1 MSKYDIR
8 EKHDNALFGYVF
20 SYIEELF
27 NNTNF
32 IHKTRSDILQGQ
44 ALIIR
49 GVKKLLTRGVC

>member
-20 SYIEELF
+20 SHIEELF

-32 IHKTRSDILQGQ
+32 IHKI
-44 ALIIR
+44 
-49 GVKKLLTRGVC
+49 